1 MKRLN
6 VISRKKLRE
15 FYEAKLERRRHVDA
29 FEEWFKLTRKA
40 KWQTFQDAKAL
51 FGQTDV
57 ASDTATKRTATI
69 FDIGGN
75 KYRIVALID
84 YTRQTVLITHVMDH
98 REYDKENWKTDI

>member
-1 MKRLN
+1 MN

-15 FYEAKLERRRHVDA
+15 FYEAKPERRQHAGA
-29 FEEWFKLTRKA
+29 FEAWFKLTRKA
-40 KWQTFQDAKAL
+40 SWQTFQDAKAL

-57 ASDTATKRTATI
+57 ANDTASKRTATI

-75 KYRIVALID
+75 KYRIITLVD

-98 REYDKENWKTDI
+98 REYGKDNWKNDI